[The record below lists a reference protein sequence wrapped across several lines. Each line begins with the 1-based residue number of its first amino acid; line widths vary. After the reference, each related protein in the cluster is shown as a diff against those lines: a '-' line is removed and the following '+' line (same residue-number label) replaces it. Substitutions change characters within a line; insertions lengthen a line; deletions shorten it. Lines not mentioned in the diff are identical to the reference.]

1 MKCDICVIRSVLLC
15 LVHLK
20 YLIPVDIGY
29 SYCGTIFYKVINM
42 YIINI
47 NSFLNNELDYNTNK
61 VVLSDIIYLVHILFL
76 SMTSGT
82 SMYI

>member
-1 MKCDICVIRSVLLC
+1 
-15 LVHLK
+15 
-20 YLIPVDIGY
+20 
-29 SYCGTIFYKVINM
+29 M

-61 VVLSDIIYLVHILFL
+61 VVLSDIIYLVHILYL

-82 SMYI
+82 SMYIYKIYYRSHCQIFAKKFTLFRMVIGQKCLQSQSLSLKLYV